1 MRTLRGRLILSHILP
16 VLLVVPLVGT
26 VLVYLLQ
33 TQLWLGMVSDDLLR
47 QALLTAGVA
56 GDRPLIWGNSF
67 EAQRFVALLGGR
79 SATSVMLFDTE
90 GNLLAS
96 SGSTGSAEA
105 SQSLDLALLSGALAG
120 KEQVHVRSAQG
131 LQQEVIQVV
140 VPVVDTNHH
149 VVGVVHLSQQVSNLQ
164 GQFGRLRR
172 LIIGA
177 LAGELA
183 LGVVVGLA
191 LALNLGRSLRR
202 VTTAI
207 DGVASGRQWETLPVR
222 GPEEFRTLLRAFN
235 ALTERLRLLE
245 QSRRQLLA
253 NLVHELGRPLGA
265 LQSGIQ
271 ALLRGAGEDAGL
283 RQELLRGMDVQ
294 VKRLGP
300 LLDTLADLHGQVL
313 GTLELDLQ
321 PVELG
326 EWLRLTA
333 APWRQPAEDKGL
345 AWSLVVPEAPCVLE
359 VDADRLAQ
367 AMGNLL
373 SNAVKYT
380 SEGSL
385 SVEARFEEEH
395 VAIDVRDTGMGIDP
409 SEHSRIFEPF
419 YRSRRDKRFPQGM
432 GLGLSIARDLVVA
445 HGGRLEVGSTPG
457 QGSRFTIYLPRSGS
471 ARQA

>member
-33 TQLWLGMVSDDLLR
+33 TQLWLGMLSDELVR

-67 EAQRFVALLGGR
+67 EAQRFVALLGVR
-79 SATSVMLFDTE
+79 SATSVMLFDSE

-96 SGSTGSAEA
+96 SESTDSSQSG
-105 SQSLDLALLSGALAG
+105 QSLDLALLTAALSG
-120 KEQVHVRSAQG
+120 EQRVHVGYIQG
-131 LQQEVIQVV
+131 RRAEVIQVV
-140 VPVVDTNHH
+140 VPVVDTDRH

-164 GQFGRLRR
+164 GQFGRLRK

-177 LAGELA
+177 LGGELA

-207 DGVASGRQWETLPVR
+207 DGVASGRQWETLPER
-222 GPEEFRTLLRAFN
+222 GPEEVRTLLRAFN
-235 ALTERLRLLE
+235 GLTERLRLLE

-265 LQSGIQ
+265 LQSGLQ
-271 ALLRGAGEDAGL
+271 ALLNGAGEDARL
-283 RQELLRGMDVQ
+283 RNELLLGMDEQ
-294 VKRLGP
+294 VKRLRP

-321 PVELG
+321 PIELG
-326 EWLRLTA
+326 EWLRRA
-333 APWRQPAEDKGL
+333 AIPWQQLAEEKGL
-345 AWSLVVPEAPCVLE
+345 AWHTEVPETPYVIEA
-359 VDADRLAQ
+359 DADRLAQ
-367 AMGNLL
+367 VLGNLL

-380 SEGSL
+380 SEGSI
-385 SVEARFEEEH
+385 SVETCFEEDH
-395 VAIDVRDTGMGIDP
+395 ATIDVRDTGIGIDP
-409 SEHSRIFEPF
+409 AESSKIFEPF

-432 GLGLSIARDLVVA
+432 GLGLSIARDLVTA
-445 HGGRLEVGSTPG
+445 HGGRLEVESTPG
-457 QGSRFTIYLPRSGS
+457 QGSCFSICLPRSG
-471 ARQA
+471 AAGPA

>member
-26 VLVYLLQ
+26 VLVYLVQ
-33 TQLWLGMVSDDLLR
+33 TQLWLGMLSDELVR
-47 QALLTAGVA
+47 QALLTALVA

-67 EAQRFVALLGGR
+67 EAQRFVALIDGR
-79 SATSVMLFDTE
+79 SGTSVMLFDSQ

-96 SGSTGSAEA
+96 SQSTDS
-105 SQSLDLALLSGALAG
+105 SQAGEPLDLAFLRAALAG
-120 KEQVHVRSAQG
+120 EQQVTVRTIAG
-131 LQQEVIQVV
+131 LQQEVIQVA
-140 VPVVDTNHH
+140 VPVIDPDRH

-164 GQFGRLRR
+164 GQFGRLRK

-177 LAGELA
+177 LGGELA

-222 GPEEFRTLLRAFN
+222 GPEEVRTLLRAFN

-265 LQSGIQ
+265 LQSGLQ
-271 ALLRGAGEDAGL
+271 ALLNGAGEDARL
-283 RQELLRGMDVQ
+283 RQELLLGMDEQ
-294 VKRLGP
+294 VKRLRP

-321 PVELG
+321 PIELG
-326 EWLRLTA
+326 EWLRRA
-333 APWRQPAEDKGL
+333 AIPWQQLAEEKGL
-345 AWSLVVPEAPCVLE
+345 AWYIDVPETPYVIEA
-359 VDADRLAQ
+359 DADRLAQ
-367 AMGNLL
+367 ALGNLL

-380 SEGSL
+380 SAGSI
-385 SVEARFEEEH
+385 SVEACFEEDH
-395 VAIDVRDTGMGIDP
+395 ATIDVRDTGIGIDP
-409 SEHSRIFEPF
+409 SESSKIFEPF
-419 YRSRRDKRFPQGM
+419 YRSRREKRFPQGM
-432 GLGLSIARDLVVA
+432 GLGLSIARDLVTA
-445 HGGRLEVGSTPG
+445 HGGRLEVESTPG
-457 QGSRFTIYLPRSGS
+457 QGSRFSIYLPRSR
-471 ARQA
+471 AADPA